1 MKRLA
6 AMALLTVSFMVTLT
20 ATSAYAQIGSYGHEA
35 DIPFAFEV
43 GGKMLEAGRYTI
55 KPNSFGST
63 VLKIRR
69 TDGKQSV
76 MVMSYAAQGKAD
88 TSRPT
93 KLVFDKYGDQY
104 FLQSAWT
111 GSDGS
116 IIQRSKR
123 ERLVRKEMAA
133 TRGVAEVVE
142 IAAVRR

>member
-6 AMALLTVSFMVTLT
+6 SMALLTVSFVLTLT
-20 ATSAYAQIGSYGHEA
+20 ATSVYAQISSNGHEA
-35 DIPFAFEV
+35 DIPFAYEV

-55 KPNSFGST
+55 RPITHSSFA
-63 VLKIRR
+63 LQIRS
-69 TDGKQSV
+69 TDGKQGV
-76 MVMSYAAQGKAD
+76 MVMSYAGHGKAD
-88 TSRPT
+88 KSRPT
-93 KLVFDKYGDQY
+93 KLVFNKYGDQY

-142 IAAVRR
+142 IAAVNR

>member
-6 AMALLTVSFMVTLT
+6 SMALLTASFIVTLT
-20 ATSAYAQIGSYGHEA
+20 ATSAYAQIGSNGHEA

-55 KPNSFGST
+55 KPNSFGSA
-63 VLKIRR
+63 VLQIRS
-69 TDGKQSV
+69 TDGKQGV
-76 MVMSYAAQGKAD
+76 MVSSYVAQGKAD
-88 TSRPT
+88 KSRPA
-93 KLVFDKYGDQY
+93 KLVFNKYGDQY

-142 IAAVRR
+142 IAAVNR